1 MDHVTKMQTVL
12 ILQALIFVLVEMDTL
27 GMEII
32 AQVCSE
38 RIFHV

>member
-1 MDHVTKMQTVL
+1 MDRVTKMQTVL
-12 ILQALIFVLVEMDTL
+12 ILKALIFVLVEMDTL
-27 GMEII
+27 GMELI